1 MRLWKHLKDIYTKM
15 KKLISIIV
23 IFCFISCSQKA
34 EWIYLFDGKTTDGWR
49 GYNSEVMPPGWIA
62 KNGVL
67 TFETEKRLDS
77 KYKGGR
83 DIIYV
88 KEEFENFELY
98 LEWKIP
104 EGGNSG
110 ILYHVVE
117 GYSVPSEASPEY
129 QLIDDLKW
137 GEVNNS
143 SLENWQ
149 KTAADYA
156 MHDSNQTKNLIK
168 DAGEWNSSK
177 IIFTPSKVEHWLNG
191 ELVLSFIPWSE
202 DWYKRKEV
210 GKWKDYPDY
219 GKYKKGFIALQDHD
233 SPLSFREIKIKKL

>member
-1 MRLWKHLKDIYTKM
+1 M
-15 KKLISIIV
+15 
-23 IFCFISCSQKA
+23 FCFISCSQKS

-49 GYNSEVMPPGWIA
+49 GYNSEVMPPGWIV

-67 TFETEKRLDS
+67 AFETKRRLES
-77 KYKGGR
+77 EYKGGR

-98 LEWKIP
+98 LEWKISK
-104 EGGNSG
+104 GGNSG
-110 ILYHVVE
+110 ILYHVKE
-117 GYSVPSEASPEY
+117 GYNGPYEASPEY

-156 MHDSNQTKNLIK
+156 MYDAEQTKNLIK
-168 DAGEWNSSK
+168 PAEEWNSSK

-191 ELVLSFIPWSE
+191 QLVLSFIPWSE
-202 DWYKRKEV
+202 DWNKRKER
-210 GKWKDYPDY
+210 GKWKEFPDY

-233 SPLSFREIKIKKL
+233 SSLSFREIKIKKL

>member
-1 MRLWKHLKDIYTKM
+1 M
-15 KKLISIIV
+15 
-23 IFCFISCSQKA
+23 FCFISCSQKS

-49 GYNSEVMPPGWIA
+49 GYNSEVMPPGWIV

-67 TFETEKRLDS
+67 AFETKRRLES
-77 KYKGGR
+77 EYKGGR

-98 LEWKIP
+98 LEWKISK
-104 EGGNSG
+104 GGNSG
-110 ILYHVVE
+110 ILYHVKE
-117 GYSVPSEASPEY
+117 GYNGPYEASPEY

-156 MHDSNQTKNLIK
+156 MYDAEQTKNLIK
-168 DAGEWNSSK
+168 PAEEWNSSK

-191 ELVLSFIPWSE
+191 QLVLSFIPWSE
-202 DWYKRKEV
+202 YWNKRKER
-210 GKWKDYPDY
+210 GKWKEFPDY

-233 SPLSFREIKIKKL
+233 SSLSFREIKIKKL

>member
-1 MRLWKHLKDIYTKM
+1 M
-15 KKLISIIV
+15 
-23 IFCFISCSQKA
+23 FCFISCSQKS

-49 GYNSEVMPPGWIA
+49 GYNSEVMPPGWIV

-67 TFETEKRLDS
+67 AFETKRRLES
-77 KYKGGR
+77 EYKGGR

-98 LEWKIP
+98 LEWKISK
-104 EGGNSG
+104 GGNSG
-110 ILYHVVE
+110 ILYHVKE
-117 GYSVPSEASPEY
+117 GYNGPHEASPEY

-156 MHDSNQTKNLIK
+156 MYDAEQTKNLIK
-168 DAGEWNSSK
+168 PAEEWNSSK

-191 ELVLSFIPWSE
+191 QLVLSFIPWSE
-202 DWYKRKEV
+202 DWNKRKER
-210 GKWKDYPDY
+210 GKWKEFPDY

-233 SPLSFREIKIKKL
+233 SSLSFREIKIKKL

>member
-1 MRLWKHLKDIYTKM
+1 M
-15 KKLISIIV
+15 
-23 IFCFISCSQKA
+23 FCFISCSQKS

-49 GYNSEVMPPGWIA
+49 GYNSEVMPPGWIV

-67 TFETEKRLDS
+67 AFETKRRLES
-77 KYKGGR
+77 EYKGGR

-98 LEWKIP
+98 LEWKISK
-104 EGGNSG
+104 GGNSG
-110 ILYHVVE
+110 ILYHVKE
-117 GYSVPSEASPEY
+117 GYNGPHEASPEY

-156 MHDSNQTKNLIK
+156 MYDAEQTKNLIK
-168 DAGEWNSSK
+168 PAEEWNSSK

-191 ELVLSFIPWSE
+191 QLVLSFIPWSE
-202 DWYKRKEV
+202 DWNKRKER
-210 GKWKDYPDY
+210 GKWKEFPDY
-219 GKYKKGFIALQDHD
+219 GKYKKGFIALQDHE
-233 SPLSFREIKIKKL
+233 SSLSFREIKIKKL

>member
-1 MRLWKHLKDIYTKM
+1 M
-15 KKLISIIV
+15 
-23 IFCFISCSQKA
+23 FCFISCSQKSD
-34 EWIYLFDGKTTDGWR
+34 WIYLFDGKTTDGWR
-49 GYNSEVMPPGWIA
+49 GYNSEVMPPGWIV

-67 TFETEKRLDS
+67 AFETKRRLES
-77 KYKGGR
+77 EYKGGR

-98 LEWKIP
+98 LEWKISK
-104 EGGNSG
+104 GGNSG
-110 ILYHVVE
+110 ILYHVKE
-117 GYSVPSEASPEY
+117 GYNGPYEASPEY

-156 MHDSNQTKNLIK
+156 MYDAEQTKNLIK
-168 DAGEWNSSK
+168 PAEEWNSSK

-191 ELVLSFIPWSE
+191 QLVLSFIPWSE
-202 DWYKRKEV
+202 DWNKRKER
-210 GKWKDYPDY
+210 GKWKEFPDY

-233 SPLSFREIKIKKL
+233 SSLSFREIKIKKL